1 MISSTMPSAKPAPSA
16 VFGDGCALGRGQD
29 AENVERPAA
38 QLYRLVVAAQFAS
51 SEIESEPAEADL
63 SIGHGIVPNQDN

>member
-51 SEIESEPAEADL
+51 SNIESEPAEADL
-63 SIGHGIVPNQDN
+63 PIGHRIAPIQDN